1 MVDASSSSYH
11 IYFYCTVSL
20 GVMSNDSVFLHVVLL
35 IFVMC
40 LHGIL
45 FDSRIE
51 HMYHM
56 YSMHTELYIYIWM
69 R

>member
-1 MVDASSSSYH
+1 
-11 IYFYCTVSL
+11 
-20 GVMSNDSVFLHVVLL
+20 MSNDSVFLHVVLL

-56 YSMHTELYIYIWM
+56 YSMHTVYRTIYLYLDEM
-69 R
+69 TVF